1 MCCSPTNLTKEKGRE
16 SCCHTTLGIRCV
28 GLKDVGYIQKLG
40 FFCWQ
45 LFGYVPGGAPFSQ
58 LNIGVTDAMAI
69 IKVDE
74 VHQAKQQKHAKP
86 GRETI
91 HRNLPNSNKE
101 EGVSENPKVSTTS
114 RSGTDAT
121 MVIEIKKKRAL
132 VKTRR

>member
-1 MCCSPTNLTKEKGRE
+1 
-16 SCCHTTLGIRCV
+16 
-28 GLKDVGYIQKLG
+28 
-40 FFCWQ
+40 
-45 LFGYVPGGAPFSQ
+45 
-58 LNIGVTDAMAI
+58 MAI